1 MTMPAQPTPVH
12 LAPKHSGAT
21 ERLVHEKPIALR
33 LEKHELQEAH
43 DRAKAEGR
51 SSSNFCRLIHL
62 MGMAE
67 YRRRGR
73 IELAVADTAGNR

>member
-1 MTMPAQPTPVH
+1 MTMNTPLTAAQLTR
-12 LAPKHSGAT
+12 KHSGSV

-43 DRAKAEGR
+43 DKASHEGR

-73 IELAVADTAGNR
+73 IELTAADVMAQG

>member
-1 MTMPAQPTPVH
+1 MTTSAQLTR
-12 LAPKHSGAT
+12 KHSGSV

-33 LEKHELQEAH
+33 LEKHELHEAH

-73 IELAVADTAGNR
+73 IELAVANTAGNR

>member
-1 MTMPAQPTPVH
+1 MTTQAQLTR
-12 LAPKHSGAT
+12 KHSASA

-33 LEKHELQEAH
+33 LEKQELALAHEL
-43 DRAKAEGR
+43 AKAEGR

-73 IELAVADTAGNR
+73 IVLTADDVIAQA

>member
-1 MTMPAQPTPVH
+1 MTTHATPTPAA
-12 LAPKHSGAT
+12 LTRKHSGSV
-21 ERLVHEKPIALR
+21 ERLAHEKPIALR
-33 LEKHELQEAH
+33 LQERELSEAH
-43 DRAKAEGR
+43 EKAKAEGR

-73 IELAVADTAGNR
+73 IELTAADVAANG

>member
-1 MTMPAQPTPVH
+1 MTTSAQLTR
-12 LAPKHSGAT
+12 KYSGSV

-33 LEKHELQEAH
+33 LEKHELQAAH
-43 DRAKAEGR
+43 DKAKAEGR

-67 YRRRGR
+67 YHRRGR
-73 IELAVADTAGNR
+73 IELTAADMVNG